1 MTWKLLDR
9 LEQWKNR
16 FGSGKSVEL
25 EKLLE
30 AVRRLRLPDTASLIR
45 LHETLLFL
53 RAYPRSPNVAKLAD
67 EILFSF
73 ADRVAALETRGEDL
87 SALAEPEVSG
97 IAGTSFSAV
106 FSYEVAQRLAKLD
119 PRALEIDWE
128 GCENASF
135 GAVMS
140 RFLPLL
146 AEDWPVEANVPN
158 GVWLRTAVP
167 GKERGLSWLLKR
179 FDSLPMA
186 AREQARL
193 YDSLQLPLVW
203 NLRNSRAARSRMRL
217 PGATVF
223 CHAAPLLRRSDISL
237 STELEGPPLTL
248 TKLSLVGARR
258 ILDMILGTSAIRYRE
273 LYGFTHPDTRRV
285 FRADI
290 GRGVQ
295 IFVFGVPPEWR
306 LPLRAYHSA
315 LFFKNG
321 VPIGYVE
328 VLSLFERAEVG
339 FNLYYTFREG
349 ESAWLYAQVLR
360 LFRGLLGVSC
370 FSVDPYQLGH
380 HNQEAI
386 DSGAFWFYRKL
397 GFRPVEPG
405 LKRLLEREEGRI
417 GMRSGY
423 RTPPRT
429 LKRLAEGYM
438 IFEGPG
444 AQHGAWDCFHVRNV
458 GFAVEHCMARH
469 FGGDAGKMRRA
480 SADRLS
486 RVLGVESMGDLA
498 LVVSL
503 IPGIDRWTQA
513 EKLALAAIF
522 RAKEGTNERRYLCLL
537 QQHVKF
543 RDAILRLGSSRRVI

>member
-1 MTWKLLDR
+1 MTCQLLDR
-9 LEQWKNR
+9 LEQWKSR
-16 FGSGKSVEL
+16 FGSGKSVDL
-25 EKLLE
+25 EKLLVV
-30 AVRRLRLPDTASLIR
+30 VRKLRFPDAASLIR

-53 RAYPRSPNVAKLAD
+53 RAYPRSQNVARLAD
-67 EILFSF
+67 GILFSF
-73 ADRVAALETRGEDL
+73 ADRVAVLETQGGDL

-97 IAGTSFSAV
+97 IAGSSFSAV
-106 FSYEVAQRLAKLD
+106 FSHEVAQRLAKLH
-119 PRALEIDWE
+119 PRELKINWE
-128 GCENASF
+128 DYENADM

-146 AEDWPVEANVPN
+146 EEDWPVEANIPYRA
-158 GVWLRTAVP
+158 WLRAAVP
-167 GKERGLSWLLKR
+167 LKERGLSWLLER
-179 FDSLPMA
+179 FDSLPVV
-186 AREQARL
+186 AREQAML

-203 NLRNSRAARSRMRL
+203 DLGNSRSTRSRMRL
-217 PGATVF
+217 PGGTLF
-223 CHAAPLLRRSDISL
+223 CHDAPLLRRSDISL
-237 STELEGPPLTL
+237 SSELAGPPLSL
-248 TKLSLVGARR
+248 TKLSLTDARR
-258 ILDMILGTSAIRYRE
+258 ILDMILDTSAIRYRE
-273 LYGFTHPDTRRV
+273 LYGFTHPDTPRV

-380 HNQEAI
+380 HNQEAL

-405 LKRLLEREEGRI
+405 LMRLVEREESRL
-417 GMRSGY
+417 RRQSGY
-423 RTPPRT
+423 RTPRRT
-429 LKRLAEGYM
+429 LKKLADGYM

-444 AQHGAWDCFHVRNV
+444 AQHGTWDRFHVRNV
-458 GFAVEHCMARH
+458 GFAVEHKMARH

-480 SADRLS
+480 TADHLS
-486 RVLGVESMGDLA
+486 RALGIASMCDLA

-503 IPGIDRWTQA
+503 IPSLDKWTQT
-513 EKLALAAIF
+513 EKSALAAIL
-522 RAKEGTNERRYLCLL
+522 RAKERANERRYLRLL
-537 QQHVKF
+537 QRHVKF
-543 RDAILRLGSSRRVI
+543 RDAVLRLGSSRRA

>member
-1 MTWKLLDR
+1 MTWKLLDQ
-9 LEQWKNR
+9 LEQWKSR

-25 EKLLE
+25 EKLLVV
-30 AVRRLRLPDTASLIR
+30 VRRLRLPDAASLIR

-53 RAYPRSPNVAKLAD
+53 RAYPRSPNVARLAD

-73 ADRVAALETRGEDL
+73 ADRVAALETQGEDL

-106 FSYEVAQRLAKLD
+106 FTYEVARRLAKLH
-119 PRALEIDWE
+119 PRELAINWE
-128 GCENASF
+128 DYENASF

-146 AEDWPVEANVPN
+146 EEDWPVEANVPYRA
-158 GVWLRTAVP
+158 WLRAAVP
-167 GKERGLSWLLKR
+167 GKERGLSWLLER
-179 FDSLPMA
+179 FDSLPVV

-193 YDSLQLPLVW
+193 YESLQLPLVW
-203 NLRNSRAARSRMRL
+203 DLGNSRSTRSRMRL
-217 PGATVF
+217 PGGTLF
-223 CHAAPLLRRSDISL
+223 CHDAPLLRRSDISL
-237 STELEGPPLTL
+237 SSELAGPPLSL
-248 TKLSLVGARR
+248 TKLSLMDARR
-258 ILDMILGTSAIRYRE
+258 ILDMILDTSAIRYRE
-273 LYGFTHPDTRRV
+273 LYGFTHPDTRCV

-295 IFVFGVPPEWR
+295 IIVFGVPPEWR

-349 ESAWLYAQVLR
+349 ESTWLYAQVLR

-397 GFRPVEPG
+397 GFRPLDPG
-405 LKRLLEREEGRI
+405 FKRLVEREEGRI
-417 GMRSGY
+417 RGQSGY

-429 LKRLAEGYM
+429 LKKLAEGYM

-444 AQHGAWDCFHVRNV
+444 AQHGAWDRFRVRNV
-458 GFAVEHCMARH
+458 GFAVEHKMARH

-480 SADRLS
+480 TSDHLS
-486 RVLGVESMGDLA
+486 RALGIESMGDLA

-503 IPGIDRWTQA
+503 IPSLDKWTQA
-513 EKLALAAIF
+513 EKSALAAIL
-522 RAKEGTNERRYLCLL
+522 RAKEGANERRYLRLL
-537 QQHVKF
+537 QRHVKF
-543 RDAILRLGSSRRVI
+543 RDAVLRLGSSRRA

>member
-1 MTWKLLDR
+1 MTGKLLDQ
-9 LEQWKNR
+9 LEQWKSR

-25 EKLLE
+25 EKLLVV
-30 AVRRLRLPDTASLIR
+30 VRRLRLQDAASLIR

-53 RAYPRSPNVAKLAD
+53 RAYPRSPNVARVAD

-73 ADRVAALETRGEDL
+73 ADRVAAIETQGEDV

-106 FSYEVAQRLAKLD
+106 FSYKVAQRLAKLH
-119 PRALEIDWE
+119 PRELVINWE
-128 GCENASF
+128 DHENTGL

-146 AEDWPVEANVPN
+146 EEDWPVEANIPYPA
-158 GVWLRTAVP
+158 WLRAAVP
-167 GKERGLSWLLKR
+167 RKQGGLSWLLSR
-179 FDSLPMA
+179 LDSLPVV
-186 AREQARL
+186 AREQAML

-203 NLRNSRAARSRMRL
+203 DLGNSRATRSRMRL
-217 PGATVF
+217 PGGTLF
-223 CHAAPLLRRSDISL
+223 CHDAPLLRRSDISL
-237 STELEGPPLTL
+237 SSELAGPPLSL
-248 TKLSLVGARR
+248 TKISSASARR
-258 ILDMILGTSAIRYRE
+258 VLDMILDTSAIRYRE
-273 LYGFTHPDTRRV
+273 LYGFTHPDARCV

-328 VLSLFERAEVG
+328 VLSLFERAEMG

-360 LFRGLLGVSC
+360 LFSGMLGVSC

-380 HNQEAI
+380 LNQEAI

-405 LKRLLEREEGRI
+405 LKRLVEREERRI
-417 GMRSGY
+417 SGQSGY

-429 LKRLAEGYM
+429 LKKLAEGYM

-444 AQHGAWDCFHVRNV
+444 AQPGAWDRFRVRNV
-458 GFAVEHCMARH
+458 GFAVEHRMARH

-480 SADRLS
+480 TADHLS
-486 RVLGVESMGDLA
+486 RDLGVESMGDLA
-498 LVVSL
+498 LVLSL
-503 IPGIDRWTQA
+503 IPSMDRWTQA
-513 EKLALAAIF
+513 EKSAVAAIL
-522 RAKEGTNERRYLCLL
+522 RAKQGANERRYLRLL
-537 QQHVKF
+537 QRHVKL
-543 RDAILRLGSSRRVI
+543 RDAILRLGSSRRA